1 MALDTDTAYGNEGKN
16 GSRLVSRRGYLA
28 SVSGTGLAVTA
39 GCIGG
44 PSGGSGGTTTINII
58 TWEEFTQLKE
68 DIENKLDVSLSITTS
83 TSSSEMFSG
92 WNSGQDEQF
101 DIAVPNNNFVPK
113 MMDAD
118 LVAPV
123 DKDSVSNWDGL
134 YDKFHEFADNQFT
147 ANGDH
152 HGVPIRFGWYG
163 YGYDT
168 REVPEHDASYKILF
182 EDDYVDVDL
191 EGNIIMYDDY
201 FKTLG
206 ATALYL
212 GYQDAFEGS
221 RVTLSEDQIEE
232 VKQTLIDQKP
242 RLQGYIAS
250 DPTYIKSFRQGDF
263 LVGHSGRN
271 EIVEMWAN
279 DDDWPGYAAPKEGSL
294 AWFESAVVS
303 KKSENK
309 EMAWKVINEFISAEN
324 GAALAEAGFS
334 PSCNPATQDNLSD
347 AQNDLFGAIDPS
359 RLDAFVPFKAIDDKE
374 PQWQAAWED
383 IGSA

>member
-1 MALDTDTAYGNEGKN
+1 MASDNTKQPDTASETTT
-16 GSRLVSRRGYLA
+16 SSLSRRGYLA
-28 SVSGTGLAVTA
+28 GAGLAGLVATT
-39 GCIGG
+39 GCLGG
-44 PSGGSGGTTTINII
+44 GGSAASTPTINII
-58 TWEEFTQLKE
+58 TWEEFTELKE
-68 DIENKLDVSLSITTS
+68 NIEGTLDVELEITTS

-123 DKDSVSNWDGL
+123 NKDAVSNWDSL
-134 YDKFHEFADNQFT
+134 YDKFHEFADNQFM
-147 ANGDH
+147 ADGNH

-168 REVPEHDASYKILF
+168 REVPEHDPSYKILF
-182 EDDYVDVDL
+182 EEDYVDVDL
-191 EGNIIMYDDY
+191 DGKVIMYDDY

-212 GYQDAFEGS
+212 GYRDAFEGN
-221 RVTLSEDQIEE
+221 RVTLSSDQIEE

-250 DPTYIKSFRQGDF
+250 DPTYIKSFGQGDF

-279 DDDWPGYAAPKEGSL
+279 GDDWPGYAAPNEGAL

-324 GAALAEAGFS
+324 GAALAEAGYS

-347 AQNDLFGAIDPS
+347 EQNELFGAIDPS
-359 RLDAFVPFKAIDDKE
+359 RLEAFIPFKAIDDKE
-374 PQWQAAWED
+374 DQWQSAWEE
-383 IGSA
+383 IKAA

>member
-1 MALDTDTAYGNEGKN
+1 M
-16 GSRLVSRRGYLA
+16 RRRSYLA
-28 SVSGTGLAVTA
+28 TAGATGLAATA
-39 GCIGG
+39 GCLGGIGG
-44 PSGGSGGTTTINII
+44 GGGGTPTINII
-58 TWEEFTQLKE
+58 TWEEFTELKGN
-68 DIENKLDVSLSITTS
+68 IEETLDVQLDITTS

-101 DIAVPNNNFVPK
+101 DIAVPNNNYVPK

-118 LVAPV
+118 LAAPV
-123 DKDSVSNWDGL
+123 NTDAVSNWDSL
-134 YDKFHEFADNQFT
+134 YDKFHQFADNQFT
-147 ANGDH
+147 SGGDAY
-152 HGVPIRFGWYG
+152 GVPIRFGWYG

-168 REVPEHDASYKILF
+168 REVPEHDPSYKVLF
-182 EDDYVDVDL
+182 EEDYVDADL

-212 GYQDAFEGS
+212 GHRDAFDGD
-221 RVTLSEDQIEE
+221 RVTLSSDQIEE
-232 VKQTLIDQKP
+232 VKNTLIEQKP

-250 DPTYIKSFRQGDF
+250 DPTYIKSFKQGDF

-271 EIVEMWAN
+271 EIVEMWAG
-279 DDDWPGYAAPKEGSL
+279 DGLDWPGYAAPQEGAL

-324 GAALAEAGFS
+324 GAALAKAGYS
-334 PSCNPATQDNLSD
+334 PSCNPNTQDNLGD
-347 AQNDLFGAIDPS
+347 EENELFGAIDPG
-359 RLDAFVPFKAIDDKE
+359 RLDSFIPFKAIDDKE
-374 PQWQAAWED
+374 PEWQSAWEEVK
-383 IGSA
+383 AA

>member
-1 MALDTDTAYGNEGKN
+1 MPQDSDRQDERTGMN
-16 GSRLVSRRGYLA
+16 RRAYLA
-28 SVSGTGLAVTA
+28 STGVAGLAATA
-39 GCIGG
+39 GCLGG
-44 PSGGSGGTTTINII
+44 VSGTTTINII
-58 TWEEFTQLKE
+58 TWEEFTELKGNIE
-68 DIENKLDVSLSITTS
+68 DTLDVELEITTS

-92 WNSGQDEQF
+92 WNAGQDEQF

-123 DKDSVSNWDGL
+123 NKDAVGNWDSL
-134 YDKFHEFADNQFT
+134 YDKFHEFADNQFMSG
-147 ANGDH
+147 GDH

-168 REVPEHDASYKILF
+168 REVPEHEPSYKLLF
-182 EDDYVDVDL
+182 EEDYVDADL
-191 EGNIIMYDDY
+191 DGKVIMYDDY

-212 GYQDAFEGS
+212 GHRDAFEGS
-221 RVTLSEDQIEE
+221 RVTLSSDQIEE
-232 VKQTLIDQKP
+232 VKQALIDQKP

-263 LVGHSGRN
+263 LAGHSGRN

-279 DDDWPGYAAPKEGSL
+279 GDDWPGYAAPKEGAL

-303 KKSENK
+303 KKSENT
-309 EMAWKVINEFISAEN
+309 EMAWKVINEFVSAEN
-324 GAALAEAGFS
+324 GAALAKAGYS
-334 PSCNPATQDNLSD
+334 PSCNPDTQDNLTD
-347 AQNDLFGAIDPS
+347 DQNELFGAIDPS
-359 RLDAFVPFKAIDDKE
+359 RLDSFIPFKAIDDKE
-374 PQWQAAWED
+374 SEWQSAWEEVK
-383 IGSA
+383 AA